1 MKVLQTAIDL
11 VIGLPEILH
20 EYREMKRELHYARMR
35 EVRFYELNTKI
46 SERNKRIDELEIENR
61 KLLDANHGLKT
72 ESDKLRWESEKR
84 GERIKGLGS
93 ELNHNSL
100 ALSFWSNWVHE
111 LCGGN
116 TGESDIGFDAAN
128 RIKIETELATSRT
141 ALVVSTKPEPS
152 IPEPDPG
159 QGWAF
164 CAKEHASSACVLTAG
179 IWGAWRDSALLT
191 FALPDDHY
199 RFRRPIAKTAQW
211 VACTAEEARA
221 NPVDSE
227 WMTSGDKWATM
238 RVSPSNDFNR
248 AFRSRAKLPE
258 FAVVTRSIW
267 DSEALASCE
276 RNRQVGLNDG
286 DTWTY
291 HIKRSDVPVG
301 TVLG

>member
-141 ALVVSTKPEPS
+141 ALVVS
-152 IPEPDPG
+152 
-159 QGWAF
+159 
-164 CAKEHASSACVLTAG
+164 
-179 IWGAWRDSALLT
+179 
-191 FALPDDHY
+191 
-199 RFRRPIAKTAQW
+199 RPITKW
-211 VACTAEEARA
+211 LACTAEEARA
-221 NPVDSE
+221 NPGESEYLNQLVNAWRSVDYSTC
-227 WMTSGDKWATM
+227 MFRA
-238 RVSPSNDFNR
+238 DF
-248 AFRSRAKLPE
+248 AYRSRAKLPE
-258 FAVVTRSIW
+258 LVACTNRDIVT
-267 DSEALASCE
+267 LGNHYLGTASNGIVE
-276 RNRQVGLNDG
+276 
-286 DTWTY
+286 Y
-291 HIKRSDVPVG
+291 FRSDVTVG

>member
-1 MKVLQTAIDL
+1 MSILKSTLSTANR
-11 VIGLPEILH
+11 VISAVQSVADAVIALPEAIHEARSILVEQSAEKH
-20 EYREMKRELHYARMR
+20 LKLVKLLTEKDW
-35 EVRFYELNTKI
+35 K
-46 SERNKRIDELEIENR
+46 IDELESRLEKWNAWASPLVESFENTR
-61 KLLDANHGLKT
+61 NMPTLVGIRDFVASLQSRFEFA
-72 ESDKLRWESEKR
+72 
-84 GERIKGLGS
+84 ERI
-93 ELNHNSL
+93 HNEEQVDNFEQIR
-100 ALSFWSNWVHE
+100 AL
-111 LCGGN
+111 
-116 TGESDIGFDAAN
+116 ES
-128 RIKIETELATSRT
+128 ELATLR
-141 ALVVSTKPEPS
+141 AKDEPS

-159 QGWAF
+159 EGF
-164 CAKEHASSACVLTAG
+164 EICAKNEATDWCAEHGSRWNPMHEFGDWKTIKYA
-179 IWGAWRDSALLT
+179 
-191 FALPDDHY
+191 
-199 RFRRPIAKTAQW
+199 FRRPIAVVKW
-211 VACTAEEARA
+211 VACTAEEARG
-221 NPVDSE
+221 NPGESE